1 MKEAMMRYI
10 HNLDGMDKKCQ
21 QNFEGKISWKV
32 TISKNEEVGRT
43 YKFYGCKDIKWI
55 ELAQDNVQ
63 QQVLIVSHIR
73 ILLPCSLKISWTLLN
88 PIWEHY
94 PTHISQYIHFL
105 PTTGL
110 LQALTVWLL

>member
-1 MKEAMMRYI
+1 
-10 HNLDGMDKKCQ
+10 
-21 QNFEGKISWKV
+21 
-32 TISKNEEVGRT
+32 VGRT

-88 PIWEHY
+88 PI
-94 PTHISQYIHFL
+94 
-105 PTTGL
+105 
-110 LQALTVWLL
+110 